1 MTGLIKGKTSVFKH
15 AHAISCLLIVGNKY
29 SGGFECK
36 MTCCSNVFCLQSQ
49 VIYIHIVSMICVD
62 VTPTFARHSYLLSLS
77 IAFVHIHTLY
87 EQQTHIHAGMAAS
100 AFEASVQEEELNR
113 VAAEEENRINR
124 MNPEYDGEIVTPVPS
139 LAGMST
145 VLNAVTLLLPS
156 VSRLPPLSLS
166 LFFNQPGC

>member
-1 MTGLIKGKTSVFKH
+1 
-15 AHAISCLLIVGNKY
+15 
-29 SGGFECK
+29 
-36 MTCCSNVFCLQSQ
+36 
-49 VIYIHIVSMICVD
+49 
-62 VTPTFARHSYLLSLS
+62 
-77 IAFVHIHTLY
+77 
-87 EQQTHIHAGMAAS
+87 MAAS